1 MHEVNILRLYIYVY
15 RECSRLCSLISF
27 TSSGRQKWLKKQEV
41 ELTLWSHPLHLIP
54 QIHLYGKNQYII
66 ENIS

>member
-1 MHEVNILRLYIYVY
+1 MSIENAA
-15 RECSRLCSLISF
+15 ISF